1 MEIKKLKRKIKEQ
14 GLYSQFYNGLKQ
26 AEKLKLVDEYLS
38 VCNELTKIGLVNEF
52 LMLVNDSK
60 TNKLKAFVGHDSGNF
75 SHVKQWIEE
84 APKIGCI
91 CYEGG
96 TMDYR
101 EYMKLKHIER

>member
-1 MEIKKLKRKIKEQ
+1 MKRKIKEQ
-14 GLYSQFYNGLKQ
+14 GLYSQFFNGLKQ

-60 TNKLKAFVGHDSGNF
+60 TNKLRGFVGHDSGNF

-84 APKIGCI
+84 APKFGCI